1 MNDSI
6 TYMLALRGLCCDRS
20 EAAVRRI
27 LEALPGVHR
36 AHVSVVAG
44 RAVVD
49 ADPAAVTS
57 AVLVAALAVAGY
69 PARLG
74 GGRG

>member
-1 MNDSI
+1 MNETV
-6 TYMLALRGLCCDRS
+6 TYMLAVRGLCCDRAES
-20 EAAVRRI
+20 AVRRI

-49 ADPAAVTS
+49 ADPAAVD
-57 AVLVAALAVAGY
+57 APVLVATLAAVGY
-69 PARLG
+69 PARLELL
-74 GGRG
+74 